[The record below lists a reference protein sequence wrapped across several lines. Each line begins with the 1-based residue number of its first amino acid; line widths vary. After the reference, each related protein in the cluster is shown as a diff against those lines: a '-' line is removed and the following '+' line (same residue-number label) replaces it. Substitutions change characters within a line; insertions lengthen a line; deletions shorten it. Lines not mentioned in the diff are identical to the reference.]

1 MNEEENGRN
10 EKDNGMNEKDNEM
23 NEKDNKGIKWIMERM
38 NKSIYLE

>member
-10 EKDNGMNEKDNEM
+10 EKDNGM

>member
-1 MNEEENGRN
+1 MN
-10 EKDNGMNEKDNEM
+10 EKDNEMNGKDNEM